1 MKKIM
6 LPLFALMC
14 LVQWFVPGKMI
25 YDSEHVIANGVL
37 YKFKTQPVDPSD
49 PFRGKY
55 ITLSFDANS
64 LIIRDSVTWESGE
77 TIFVS
82 FTTDSAGFAK
92 AASVSREAPASEAYL
107 QTTVTYMNT
116 YGERE
121 VIFNLPFDRF
131 YLEES
136 KASQAEQVYWQAQ
149 LDSTQHTYGL
159 VSLGKGAAVLKD
171 VMINDTSI
179 VEIINQLNVDS
190 E

>member
-14 LVQWFVPGKMI
+14 LAQWLVPGKMI
-25 YDSEHVIANGVL
+25 YDSEHVIASGIL
-37 YKFKTQPVDPSD
+37 FKFKTQPIDPSD

-55 ITLSFDANS
+55 ITLSFDATS
-64 LIIRDSVTWESGE
+64 LITGDTVTWESGE

-92 AASVSREAPASEAYL
+92 AISISREAPASEAYL
-107 QTTVTYMNT
+107 QTTVSYMNT
-116 YGERE
+116 YGQRE
-121 VIFNLPFDRF
+121 VFFNLPFDRF

-136 KASQAEQVYWQAQ
+136 KASQAEQVYWKAQ
-149 LDSTQHTYGL
+149 SDSTQVAYGL

-171 VMINDTSI
+171 VMINDKS
-179 VEIINQLNVDS
+179 VVQVINDLNA
-190 E
+190 EP